1 MDKPYSG
8 RGSQTWHPNLW
19 TQTVQKVKK
28 WPICCSNIFWLSL
41 AIFFLRLIFE
51 QNSVTP
57 KITLDDFDI
66 PQAELSQTKEIS
78 VADSSLV
85 EMLNLYEDAK
95 NQRSLDLED
104 FVPAEPEESLRLNV
118 TLPKNKPRK
127 KSPPKKVVNWVQ
139 FFQYFL
145 SVCKYFYIFSFFL

>member
-1 MDKPYSG
+1 MEEHEDSAKVE
-8 RGSQTWHPNLW
+8 NLAENAEE
-19 TQTVQKVKK
+19 TDAKIELVGT
-28 WPICCSNIFWLSL
+28 NTND
-41 AIFFLRLIFE
+41 RLLDQIFE

-118 TLPKNKPRK
+118 TRTLGRSQGQN
-127 KSPPKKVVNWVQ
+127 
-139 FFQYFL
+139 
-145 SVCKYFYIFSFFL
+145 